1 MHSPTI
7 SQSSNIYVFTNNITI
22 IQHICI
28 HQHRLYHITQQHT
41 ISHNPSKGENKTLYD
56 KHHIQHLTIIHI
68 SSYNQIKLFT
78 KDLQS
83 IRS

>member
-28 HQHRLYHITQQHT
+28 HQHRLYHIIQHHT
-41 ISHNPSKGENKTLYD
+41 ISHSGENTTPYD
-56 KHHIQHLTIIHI
+56 KHHIQNLKIIHI
-68 SSYNQIKLFT
+68 SSYNHIKLFT

-83 IRS
+83 IRP